1 MTAFAHDGLSAHQL
15 SASLG
20 GRPVLRDIALHV
32 PQGRWTCVVGP
43 NGAGKSTLLRAIA
56 RLLPTTGEVRW
67 LGQNPDGMDRRD
79 KARMLSWLGQ
89 SEGVAS
95 DLRVR
100 DVVMLGRLPH
110 LDWLASPTAKDH
122 EVVDAALKATQ
133 SWTYRDRSLSELSG
147 GERQRVLLARV
158 MAGQAPV
165 MLMDEPLSH
174 LDPPHQVDWLEQVRC
189 LREQGTTLL
198 TVLHDIGLAL
208 QADHVV
214 VLRDGSV
221 VGQGANHDPEL
232 HQILEAVFEH
242 RIRIRTVDDQWVVLP
257 RLSP

>member
-1 MTAFAHDGLSAHQL
+1 MAIAHEGLTAQQL
-15 SASLG
+15 SVSLG
-20 GRPVLRDIALHV
+20 GRPVLRDIALQV
-32 PQGRWTCVVGP
+32 PPARWTCVVGP

-67 LGQNPDGMDRRD
+67 LGQDPDSMNRRD
-79 KARMLSWLGQ
+79 KARTLSWLGQ

-110 LDWLASPTAKDH
+110 LDWLASPTAQDR
-122 EVVDAALKATQ
+122 EVVDTALKATQ
-133 SWTYRDRSLSELSG
+133 AWTYRDRSLSELSG

-158 MAGQAPV
+158 MAGQTPV
-165 MLMDEPLSH
+165 ILMDEPLSH
-174 LDPPHQVDWLEQVRC
+174 LDPPHQVDWLEQMRC

-221 VGQGANHDPEL
+221 VGQGPSQDPEL
-232 HQILEAVFEH
+232 HRILEAVFEH
-242 RIRIRTVDDQWVVLP
+242 RIRIRSVDGQWVVLP
-257 RLSP
+257 RLNP